1 MKSNIKL
8 IDNELSRLHSILNS
22 NTTDSN
28 KRWARNCISE
38 IHNDLF
44 NQEYEDEEEYRGGS
58 ETVPSLPETPD
69 LT

>member
-38 IHNDLF
+38 IHSDLF
-44 NQEYEDEEEYRGGS
+44 NQEYEDGCEGIGE
-58 ETVPSLPETPD
+58 VPSLPETPQFD
-69 LT
+69 D